1 MSVRFE
7 WHLTKAARNLRKH
20 NVGFDEATTVFNDP
34 LARVLDD
41 ADHSADEE
49 RQIIVGHSLWKRLL
63 VVSFTERANEVIRII
78 SARVATRKERQRY
91 ENSTFS

>member
-20 NVGFDEATTVFNDP
+20 GVGFDEATTVFNDP

-41 ADHSADEE
+41 EDHSADEE

-63 VVSFTERANEVIRII
+63 VVSFTERANEAIRII
-78 SARVATRKERQRY
+78 SARAATRKERRRY
-91 ENSTFS
+91 EDRTFN